1 MRVLLA
7 EPQPIFRL
15 GMIFRLGIRRLLQG
29 LDAAA
34 EFLESSDLDQTRR
47 LAKDAVLDLALVDLR
62 LPGIAPPDGLRALLR
77 MLPDTPVI
85 VVSTLESRSQALEML
100 NLGAMG
106 YIPRSATENEFTH
119 MVGVVLDGGLCL
131 PKSFPDPGDFL
142 IGASAAP
149 DAQADPARRMAE
161 LTKRQRDV
169 LGLVAQGK
177 SNMEIA
183 TALGLSDK
191 TVRFRVSII
200 LRTLNVHNRTQAAL
214 IAARAAGEI
223 RTADRARGV
232 MPDSGR
238 RTGTPSGGTPSG
250 GTPSGG
256 TPSGGDAERRCDPGR
271 WRIEAFRGHNR
282 GRFAQL
288 RGRARPHGSPS
299 GRQRRGQDDHDLDAA
314 GADHAERRPDRDP
327 RRGHARRPP
336 RGAAADEFLLAYVD
350 LPKRLTVRQNLRG
363 LRHAVRRRAAARG
376 DRADRRGPRSEQFS

>member
-15 GMIFRLGIRRLLQG
+15 GLRRLLQG

-131 PKSFPDPGDFL
+131 PKSFPDPGDFP

-191 TVRFRVSII
+191 TVRFHVSII

-223 RTADRARGV
+223 RTADRAR
-232 MPDSGR
+232 
-238 RTGTPSGGTPSG
+238 
-250 GTPSGG
+250 
-256 TPSGGDAERRCDPGR
+256 A
-271 WRIEAFRGHNR
+271 
-282 GRFAQL
+282 
-288 RGRARPHGSPS
+288 
-299 GRQRRGQDDHDLDAA
+299 
-314 GADHAERRPDRDP
+314 
-327 RRGHARRPP
+327 
-336 RGAAADEFLLAYVD
+336 
-350 LPKRLTVRQNLRG
+350 
-363 LRHAVRRRAAARG
+363 
-376 DRADRRGPRSEQFS
+376 